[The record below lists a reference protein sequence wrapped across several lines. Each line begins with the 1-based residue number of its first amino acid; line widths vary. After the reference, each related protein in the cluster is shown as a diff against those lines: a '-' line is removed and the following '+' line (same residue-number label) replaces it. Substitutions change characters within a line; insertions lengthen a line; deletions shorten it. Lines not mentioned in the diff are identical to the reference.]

1 MMFFFSSR
9 RRHTIC
15 ALVTG
20 VQTCAL
26 PISCSQSL
34 DIVASVL
41 SSRWVSRS
49 IAPTSGGAQGDRRAE
64 PSLLAVA
71 INQDAAPRSQ
81 HDTGKL
87 QAHLRGRLHAQR
99 NNAAA
104 TAAVHISRRQSFRS
118 RMPLPGEDRKS
129 NRLNSV
135 NNAHLVC
142 RLLL

>member
-1 MMFFFSSR
+1 MRISDWSSDVCSSDLAVAGPHER
-9 RRHTIC
+9 NCNSRAARFLGPHRAT
-15 ALVTG
+15 
-20 VQTCAL
+20 
-26 PISCSQSL
+26 CSQSL

-87 QAHLRGRLHAQR
+87 QAHLRCRLHAQR

-104 TAAVHISRRQSFRS
+104 TASVRSEERGGGKEGVSTCKFRW
-118 RMPLPGEDRKS
+118 
-129 NRLNSV
+129 
-135 NNAHLVC
+135 A
-142 RLLL
+142 